1 LDLVALDRTKP
12 LTVIRGAAYVR
23 AVLPEPPVRSA
34 PSAPCELHAHAMDNL
49 RFIRE
54 TMENAG
60 SFTAVSG
67 WGQAAIGVSALAAAA
82 IASQQTAPGAW
93 LAVWVV
99 EAAVALAIG
108 AFGIVS
114 KARRTGLS
122 FSSAPGRK
130 AAICFAPP
138 LACGGLLTPV
148 IYRSSGTALLPG
160 TWLLLFGVAVV
171 TGGAMSVKIV
181 PLMGLVLMAIG
192 AAALFAPPAW
202 GDAFMAAGFGA
213 VLIGFG
219 VVIARRHGG

>member
-1 LDLVALDRTKP
+1 MALDRAKP

-23 AVLPEPPVRSA
+23 SVLPEQPVRSVQA
-34 PSAPCELHAHAMDNL
+34 PPRDLHAHAMDNL

-67 WGQAAIGVSALAAAA
+67 WGQVAIGLTALAAAV
-82 IASQQTAPGAW
+82 IASRQATAGAW
-93 LAVWVV
+93 LATWIV
-99 EAAVALAIG
+99 EAGVALG
-108 AFGIVS
+108 VGSFWIVR
-114 KARRTGLS
+114 KARRTALS
-122 FSSAPGRK
+122 FNSAPGRK

-138 LACGGLLTPV
+138 LVCGALLTPAL
-148 IYRSSGTALLPG
+148 YNSGGRALLPG

-181 PLMGLVLMAIG
+181 PLMGFVVMAIG
-192 AAALFAPPAW
+192 AAALFTPPAW
-202 GDAFMAAGFGA
+202 GDAFMAAGFGL

>member
-1 LDLVALDRTKP
+1 MALDRAKP

-23 AVLPEPPVRSA
+23 AVLPEQPARPVPSPPRD
-34 PSAPCELHAHAMDNL
+34 LHAHAMDNL

-54 TMENAG
+54 TMESAG

-67 WGQAAIGVSALAAAA
+67 WGQVTIGLTALVTAA
-82 IASQQTAPGAW
+82 IASRQATAGAW
-93 LAVWVV
+93 LTTWIV
-99 EAAVALAIG
+99 EAAVALAAG
-108 AFGIVS
+108 SFWIVR

-122 FSSAPGRK
+122 FNSAPGRK

-138 LACGGLLTPV
+138 LACGALLTPV
-148 IYRSSGTALLPG
+148 LYRTSGVALLPG
-160 TWLLLFGVAVV
+160 AWLLLFGVAVV

-181 PLMGLVLMAIG
+181 PLMGLVLMALG
-192 AAALFAPPAW
+192 AAALFAPQAW
-202 GDAFMAAGFGA
+202 GNAFMAVGFGL

>member
-1 LDLVALDRTKP
+1 
-12 LTVIRGAAYVR
+12 
-23 AVLPEPPVRSA
+23 
-34 PSAPCELHAHAMDNL
+34 MDNL

-67 WGQAAIGVSALAAAA
+67 WGQVTIGLTALAAAA
-82 IASQQTAPGAW
+82 IASRQATEGAW
-93 LAVWVV
+93 LLTWIV
-99 EAAVALAIG
+99 EAAVALAVGSFWI
-108 AFGIVS
+108 AR

-122 FSSAPGRK
+122 FNSAPGRK

-138 LACGGLLTPV
+138 LLCGALLTPV
-148 IYRSSGTALLPG
+148 LFRSLGTALLPG

-181 PLMGLVLMAIG
+181 PLMGLVLMAVG
-192 AAALFAPPAW
+192 SAALFAPRAW
-202 GDAFMAAGFGA
+202 GDAFMAAGFGL